1 MLAKTFQKSAIA
13 FRWVMVAVDASILC
27 VPVLFFCR
35 RCHLYVRPTGTL
47 EGQFRESTTYIAW
60 REELHR
66 SNEVKC
72 LLQCPATEMNFLPLI
87 VSSTAVPD
95 QLNFISASGEEW
107 DPAYIIH
114 LYPTLTVRNLL
125 PYSLRYLLEV
135 GYSMFLFWNA
145 FLDFNEDLHTL
156 RTGGESSIEDTECCL
171 LYFLL

>member
-1 MLAKTFQKSAIA
+1 MCEVSCQFEDIA
-13 FRWVMVAVDASILC
+13 CHYLSSSH
-27 VPVLFFCR
+27 
-35 RCHLYVRPTGTL
+35 RCHLYVRPTGML
-47 EGQFRESTTYIAW
+47 EGQFKESTTYIAW

-72 LLQCPATEMNFLPLI
+72 LLQCPATETNFLPLI

-95 QLNFISASGEEW
+95 ELNFISTCGGEW

-135 GYSMFLFWNA
+135 SHFM
-145 FLDFNEDLHTL
+145 DFFFFK
-156 RTGGESSIEDTECCL
+156 S
-171 LYFLL
+171 FA

>member
-1 MLAKTFQKSAIA
+1 MCEVSCQCKAIA
-13 FRWVMVAVDASILC
+13 YYYLSSSH
-27 VPVLFFCR
+27 
-35 RCHLYVRPTGTL
+35 RCHLYVRPTGML
-47 EGQFRESTTYIAW
+47 EGQFKESTTYIAW

-72 LLQCPATEMNFLPLI
+72 LLQCPATETNFLPLI

-95 QLNFISASGEEW
+95 ELNFISTCGGEW

-135 GYSMFLFWNA
+135 S
-145 FLDFNEDLHTL
+145 
-156 RTGGESSIEDTECCL
+156 
-171 LYFLL
+171 YFMGFFCKSFA

>member
-1 MLAKTFQKSAIA
+1 MSVQSY
-13 FRWVMVAVDASILC
+13 C
-27 VPVLFFCR
+27 VQLLLFSC
-35 RCHLYVRPTGTL
+35 RCHLYVRPTGIF

-72 LLQCPATEMNFLPLI
+72 LLQCPATETSFLPLI
-87 VSSTAVPD
+87 ISSTAVPD
-95 QLNFISASGEEW
+95 ELNFISSSVEEL

-135 GYSMFLFWNA
+135 SYFMVLFVNP
-145 FLDFNEDLHTL
+145 
-156 RTGGESSIEDTECCL
+156 L
-171 LYFLL
+171 LSFK